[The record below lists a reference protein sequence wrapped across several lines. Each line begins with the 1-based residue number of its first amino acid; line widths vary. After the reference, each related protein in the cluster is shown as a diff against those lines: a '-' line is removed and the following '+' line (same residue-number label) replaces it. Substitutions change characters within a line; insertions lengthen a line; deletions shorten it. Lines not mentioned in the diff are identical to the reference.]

1 MRKFFFAIF
10 AVFVL
15 TPGTI
20 NAAAN
25 AKACWEMMKTACSG
39 KCIVSASS
47 DSDAFSFK
55 CGGTNGCPTGAI
67 IWNQEKRKHYQCGS
81 NGWTVISNET
91 MNKNVENIRNCGD
104 ANADPSSTY
113 PAFYNH
119 EKYEFIREH
128 KKNSFLFKSDICKK
142 PKSNAGGVQSS
153 QNSETINSPRS
164 APATSTT
171 QPQSSGKYITVKG
184 HLLDDEQN
192 PLPSA
197 NISVKDSNP
206 FKGVT
211 SDKNGYFTIHNVNEN
226 AQLEFKYLGYETIT
240 ISASEININQP
251 VILEKDAAAL
261 DEVMV
266 TECSNINEIYDVDEG
281 KCVPD
286 ECKISGGT
294 RDADKKC
301 ECKADLGLEPDDA
314 ENPQKCQCK
323 ENGYE
328 YDPNEEIC
336 ISTEKNAPEPETIDE
351 EACVNSGGY
360 VQENKC
366 VCVSEKHLT
375 TPDNKTCVCD
385 DDTKYEFNDTAKQC
399 VPKNPFDEEA
409 KKRLQEA
416 KDKLTETDENEQ
428 SWANRALTAASTAAT
443 GLGTMAAFSAY
454 SEQQA
459 DKEAEQD
466 MSNWLAT
473 MSCEYGNH
481 QQVKAGNEEI
491 SLPDGD
497 LFDYY
502 NEYKQLADRLK
513 TTKTALG
520 LRKGIESEVLYE
532 QAQTG
537 LYQNSNIGKTG
548 GAYTSLAR
556 AMTDKEGED
565 ATAWAEQKQDSK
577 TKLWAGVAAAG
588 VGVVGGAVV
597 NYLINE
603 HEWDDDDD
611 DDDDPN
617 LDQTQ
622 RRQRRTCRRNGGT
635 WDVTNGCQCSTS
647 AGLTLTTDK
656 TTCTCVQ
663 TGYKY
668 NKKTKKCSQSTT
680 TKYNI
685 DVTKDGTDYA
695 GFNEDKTCYQKD
707 KKIELSRNVCSKLLS
722 TPGTWWALF
731 KYARSYSSIF
741 YGESKCEA
749 NSSVSK
755 TNCSCKPNRF
765 SLDGY
770 FYDKI
775 DETNWAIAAEYDD
788 PTTCKSNC
796 ASKCASSFSTSET
809 LRKNALDPIL

>member
-1 MRKFFFAIF
+1 MRKFFFAVF

-25 AKACWEMMKTACSG
+25 ATACWEMMKTACSG
-39 KCIVSASS
+39 KCIVSAGS

-171 QPQSSGKYITVKG
+171 QPQSSDKYITVKG
-184 HLLDDEQN
+184 RVLDDQN
-192 PLPSA
+192 TPLQWA
-197 NISVKDSNP
+197 TISVVGSSSEGTTADS
-206 FKGVT
+206 
-211 SDKNGYFTIHNVNEN
+211 DGYFTIPNVNEN
-226 AQLEFKYLGYETIT
+226 AQLEFRFVGFKTIT
-240 ISASEININQP
+240 RMASDINTTQP
-251 VILEKDAAAL
+251 VILEEDAAGL
-261 DEVMV
+261 DEVSV
-266 TECSNINEIYDVDEG
+266 IECSNINEIYDVDEE

-286 ECKISGGT
+286 ECEPSGGT

-323 ENGYE
+323 ENGYG
-328 YDPNEEIC
+328 YDPNKKIC

-416 KDKLTETDENEQ
+416 KDKLTEADENEQ
-428 SWANRALTAASTAAT
+428 SWANRALTSVSTAAT

-473 MSCEYGNH
+473 MTCEYGNH

-491 SLPDGD
+491 SLPGGD

-556 AMTDKEGED
+556 AMTDKESED
-565 ATAWAEQKQDSK
+565 AAAWAEQKQDSK

-588 VGVVGGAVV
+588 VGVVGGAIG
-597 NYLINE
+597 NYLINGDE
-603 HEWDDDDD
+603 SASFDGLGFGGNRNKNGTNNNSNNNSNNNKNENDDETAQLLSSASTVSDASGQHGSTVSPSNQVSAVLVCPWNWLFSSTDSTTFD
-611 DDDDPN
+611 GATRTVKGKSVTAEETMAYDVQHIKDFLN
-617 LDQTQ
+617 LD
-622 RRQRRTCRRNGGT
+622 
-635 WDVTNGCQCSTS
+635 
-647 AGLTLTTDK
+647 
-656 TTCTCVQ
+656 
-663 TGYKY
+663 
-668 NKKTKKCSQSTT
+668 
-680 TKYNI
+680 
-685 DVTKDGTDYA
+685 
-695 GFNEDKTCYQKD
+695 
-707 KKIELSRNVCSKLLS
+707 
-722 TPGTWWALF
+722 
-731 KYARSYSSIF
+731 
-741 YGESKCEA
+741 
-749 NSSVSK
+749 K
-755 TNCSCKPNRF
+755 TNAKTQCVTVDARPVDMAQRVLDHYINGLKDFKPE
-765 SLDGY
+765 
-770 FYDKI
+770 I
-775 DETNWAIAAEYDD
+775 TIEYQLNQRGIY
-788 PTTCKSNC
+788 NC
-796 ASKCASSFSTSET
+796 AQDATVCDDIFVHVYNRPCGGKLAGK
-809 LRKNALDPIL
+809 RKAK